1 MRKDSSAERTTGYY
15 PMDRIVSRSHPL
27 VNNLVGGAGYSD
39 IMSPQDSPGD
49 AVPVKPDWWV
59 ENRKYRERFD
69 LPEYDPP
76 KFRDDVYTSR

>member
-1 MRKDSSAERTTGYY
+1 
-15 PMDRIVSRSHPL
+15 
-27 VNNLVGGAGYSD
+27 
-39 IMSPQDSPGD
+39 MSPQDSPGD